1 MKSEDIA
8 LMPQAEHPML
18 PVPNASERSRQDFVR
33 SLKAVLQSDVEPGLE
48 KLYHAKIKPEY
59 VRVHGKEPDDR
70 REIRQAIIKDP
81 YFHAFGSLTRVS
93 QELQWDT
100 VLDSVERQL
109 PELEARAKI
118 PEPKLGSLTL
128 DPDLE
133 LPRYV
138 TGVDIHCMPGGYTH
152 DAGADDVT
160 AGALYDRGV
169 FVYAMG
175 MMGAHN
181 EDIGQS
187 TCNYLRKRFPDFKP
201 KRILDLGCTV
211 GHSTLPYV
219 DAYPD
224 AEVYA
229 IDVGASLLRY
239 AHARAEHMGKRVH
252 FSQQNAEQTNF
263 PDGYFDLIVSHILF
277 HETSS
282 KALPRILAET
292 RRLLAPGGL
301 AAHADLPSFGDLEGY
316 GQFILDCETYYNN
329 EPFWGA
335 MLEKDQQEECVKA
348 GFAPEDVFVEFA
360 QVALFEEE
368 GRAFRPGEFGPPGT
382 GWQVLISRVPNHVEQ

>member
-18 PVPNASERSRQDFVR
+18 AVPDSSEASRQSFVR
-33 SLKAVLQSDVEPGLE
+33 SLKAVLQREVEPGLE
-48 KLYHAKIKPEY
+48 KIYHQKVKPEF
-59 VRVHGKEPDDR
+59 VREHGKEPSDR
-70 REIRQAIIKDP
+70 REIRRAIIDEK

-100 VLDSVERQL
+100 VLDSIERQV
-109 PELEARAKI
+109 PELTAKAKI
-118 PEPKLGSLTL
+118 DTPKLGSLKL
-128 DPDLE
+128 NPELK

-152 DAGADDVT
+152 ESDAEDIT

-175 MMGAHN
+175 MMGPHN

-187 TCNYLRKRFPDFKP
+187 TCNYLHKRFPDFKP

-219 DAYPD
+219 DAFPD
-224 AEVYA
+224 AEVFA
-229 IDVGASLLRY
+229 VDVGAGLLRY

-252 FSQQNAEQTNF
+252 FSQQNAEQMDF
-263 PDGYFDLIVSHILF
+263 PDGHFDLIVSHILF

-282 KALPRILAET
+282 KALPRILVET
-292 RRLLAPGGL
+292 RRLLAPGGM
-301 AAHADLPSFGDLEGY
+301 AVHADLPSFGDLEGY

-335 MLEKDQQEECVKA
+335 MLEKDQAAECVKV
-348 GFAPEDVFVEFA
+348 GFRPEDVFVEFA

-382 GWQVLISRVPNHVEQ
+382 GWQVLVAQVPA